1 MLKKAWGW
9 EEMAE
14 SDAIRNFGHTLVQVF
29 SNAVNGVINA
39 DGWFAT
45 GDVATIDSD
54 GFVYIVDRVKDLV
67 IRGGENI
74 SCTEV
79 EQVVYEALP
88 EVVQELAVFGIPDQ
102 RLGEVVGM
110 MVRTK
115 RGQEGK
121 VTQKDIIAAAAA
133 SGKLA
138 KFKLPEHVFFTSDPL
153 PRGATEKI
161 QRREIKKQV
170 IAMLEKEPKSRL

>member
-1 MLKKAWGW
+1 MLRGLASCERCVG
-9 EEMAE
+9 
-14 SDAIRNFGHTLVQVF
+14 SPSF
-29 SNAVNGVINA
+29 SGA
-39 DGWFAT
+39 WFAT
-45 GDVATIDSD
+45 GDVATIDAD

-88 EVVQELAVFGIPDQ
+88 EVVQELAVFGIPNQ